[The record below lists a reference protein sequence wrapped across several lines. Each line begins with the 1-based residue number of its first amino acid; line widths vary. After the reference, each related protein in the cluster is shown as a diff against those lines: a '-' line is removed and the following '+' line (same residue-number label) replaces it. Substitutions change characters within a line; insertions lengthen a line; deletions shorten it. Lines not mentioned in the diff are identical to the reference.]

1 MVLLSY
7 KNIIDISKSVIKLM
21 KKSAMPRFVQ
31 TTTGDDP
38 YHNIDRMSPALKKAA
53 REYFRAKFNCH

>member
-21 KKSAMPRFVQ
+21 KKSAMFVQ

-38 YHNIDRMSPALKKAA
+38 YHNIDRTNPALKKAA